1 VNAPS
6 PDDWNA
12 HWSSYAQSNTVNPA
26 QAYRRRLIFAAL
38 DAEAARGPVRLLELG
53 SGQGDLA
60 RELRALLPRADL
72 VGLELSREGVE
83 QARRKVPGAEFFE
96 QDLTQTLRVPGRYL
110 GWATHAVCSEVLE
123 HVDDPVA
130 LLANA
135 KALMAPGCRLVVTV
149 PGGPVSAFDRH
160 IGHRRHFSAA
170 RLSRVLSDA
179 GYEPAEVHGAG
190 FPFFNLYR
198 LMVVARGRRLIDD
211 VKDDGSRP
219 LPLSARL
226 AMRAFSTLFRV
237 NLTAT
242 PWGWQRI
249 AVATPAST
257 TGSPIPPEVGGKR

>member
-1 VNAPS
+1 MSS
-6 PDDWNA
+6 PRRDDWNA

-38 DAEAARGPVRLLELG
+38 QADAARGPVRLLELG
-53 SGQGDLA
+53 SGQGELA
-60 RELRALLPRADL
+60 RELSRRLPRAEM

-96 QDLTQTLRVPGRYL
+96 QDLTQTLHVPERYL

-130 LLANA
+130 LLGNA
-135 KALMAPGCRLVVTV
+135 RALMAPGCRLVITV

-160 IGHRRHFSAA
+160 IGHRRHFTSE
-170 RLSRVLSDA
+170 RLSSVLRDA
-179 GYEPAEVHGAG
+179 GYEVAAVHGAG

-219 LPLSARL
+219 LPLSARV
-226 AMRAFSTLFRV
+226 AMRAFDALFRA
-237 NLTAT
+237 NLTRT
-242 PWGWQRI
+242 PLGWQCLAI
-249 AVATPAST
+249 AFNR
-257 TGSPIPPEVGGKR
+257 G